1 MFQSDIYPPTT
12 GLKPGVSGAEW
23 FGGKTAPPPKISLES
38 VYDGEAPKEV
48 PSEYKAPKPLTPT
61 VTEPPRPAP
70 AAAPAPQPV
79 AARGP
84 APTMS
89 DNKASLA
96 AQASK
101 FAEKDEESSEDETSS
116 FEEVSKPVER
126 HTATIARQ
134 EEKTRSPVMT
144 KEPEPRKPSPEPT
157 PAPSRTTT
165 TTSEHKPTSSG
176 SASTPSGAA
185 AGLKD
190 YLADI
195 KSTLQQQN
203 QVCVLPYCP
212 RMSKTLLTIP
222 GHVRPVRSDCPS
234 HARGQPAEG

>member
-48 PSEYKAPKPLTPT
+48 PTEYKAPKPSTPA
-61 VTEPPRPAP
+61 VTEPPKAAP

-96 AQASK
+96 SQASK
-101 FAEKDEESSEDETSS
+101 FADKDEESSEDETSS
-116 FEEVSKPVER
+116 FEEVAKPIER
-126 HTATIARQ
+126 HTTTAARQ

-144 KEPEPRKPSPEPT
+144 KEPEQRKPSPEPT
-157 PAPSRTTT
+157 RAPARTTASEPASAPSA
-165 TTSEHKPTSSG
+165 SSA
-176 SASTPSGAA
+176 SASTPAPTASGAA

-203 QVCVLPYCP
+203 QVHDRPTHNP
-212 RMSKTLLTIP
+212 IES
-222 GHVRPVRSDCPS
+222 VR
-234 HARGQPAEG
+234 

>member
-1 MFQSDIYPPTT
+1 MGALLIVFQMFQSDIYPPTT
-12 GLKPGVSGAEW
+12 GLRPGVSGTEW

-38 VYDGEAPKEV
+38 VYDGDAPKEV
-48 PSEYKAPKPLTPT
+48 PAEYKAPKPSTPT
-61 VTEPPRPAP
+61 VTEPPKPTP

-96 AQASK
+96 SQASK
-101 FAEKDEESSEDETSS
+101 FADKDDESSDDETSS
-116 FEEVSKPVER
+116 FEEVSKPAER
-126 HTATIARQ
+126 HPTTAARQ
-134 EEKTRSPVMT
+134 EEKARSPVIT

-157 PAPSRTTT
+157 PAPARTTP
-165 TTSEHKPTSSG
+165 SQPTPAP
-176 SASTPSGAA
+176 SASASAPAPTASGAA

-203 QVCVLPYCP
+203 QV
-212 RMSKTLLTIP
+212 RAQI
-222 GHVRPVRSDCPS
+222 
-234 HARGQPAEG
+234 